1 MATRATSKPLVRIVK
16 TRYDGDLV
24 VEVTEDGF
32 KLRPPRT
39 RKGGPNEVT
48 LTWGAMYQ
56 RLMAA
61 RVE

>member
-24 VEVTEDGF
+24 AEVTEDSIT
-32 KLRPPRT
+32 LRPPRT
-39 RKGGPNEVT
+39 RKGGPAEVR